1 MTGTVLCAAAPHS
14 GVARLV
20 LAAGLLAHV
29 LLFLRIA
36 VLFAPELYLGP
47 SGSDRV
53 FYYAYVRSLII
64 DGDLDFANEVALRP
78 PSSGLIFRNGVPLNK
93 YPVGAPLL
101 ALPAY
106 AATHAIMRAQA
117 PAGTV
122 LDGYERPYVY
132 AYALSQFAFAM
143 LGMGCL
149 YLVLRRCTDPLL
161 SAIAVVSASL
171 STELLRYT
179 TADLIMSHAAAS
191 FSIAWCLLESLRL
204 REGPTRAAQWLR
216 TGAAAALV
224 VMVRFQSGIFLL
236 VPAVAALDALRTMRT
251 NPVGYR
257 VLCMCAAVAGSLLA
271 FTPQLLSWRV
281 MFGMWIA
288 NGYSYSG
295 DLSFTWLAPHVREV
309 SWILIKWLPLL
320 VLGLWGTA
328 TLAFRRR
335 DLLLTTLIVCSLI
348 TIYVTACWSA
358 FGNAPRITFDNL
370 APIAIG
376 LAIAAETLR
385 RVRSGAEWVAL
396 LLPALW
402 NVPFMMLY
410 DSSYVSLVGLL
421 SEWLHGL
428 LLLC

>member
-1 MTGTVLCAAAPHS
+1 LD
-14 GVARLV
+14 VARLV

-53 FYYAYVRSLII
+53 FYYAYVRSLVI
-64 DGDLDFANEVALRP
+64 DGDLDFANEIALRP
-78 PSSGLIFRNGVPLNK
+78 PSGGLIFRNGAPLNK

-117 PAGTV
+117 PVGTV
-122 LDGYERPYVY
+122 LHGYERPYVY

-149 YLVLRRCTDPLL
+149 YLVLRRFTNPLP
-161 SAIAVVSASL
+161 SAMAVVSASL

-191 FSIAWCLLESLRL
+191 FSIAWCLLESFRL
-204 REGPTRAAQWLR
+204 REGPTRVTQWMR

-224 VMVRFQSGIFLL
+224 VMVRLQSGVFLL
-236 VPAVAALDALRTMRT
+236 IPAVAALDALRTVRT

-257 VLCMCAAVAGSLLA
+257 VLCVFAAIAGGLLTC
-271 FTPQLLSWRV
+271 TPQLLAWRV
-281 MFGMWIA
+281 MFGTWIA
-288 NGYSYSG
+288 NGYSAEMA
-295 DLSFTWLAPHVREV
+295 FTWFAPHVREV
-309 SWILIKWLPLL
+309 GWLLIKWLPLL
-320 VLGLWGTA
+320 LLGLWGTA
-328 TLAFRRR
+328 VLAFRRR
-335 DLLLTTLIVCSLI
+335 DLLLAALMVCTLI
-348 TIYVTACWSA
+348 TIYVTACWWA
-358 FGNAPRITFDNL
+358 YGIAPRTTFDNL
-370 APIAIG
+370 APITIG
-376 LAIAAETLR
+376 LAVTVESLR
-385 RVRSGAEWVAL
+385 RMCSGAEWVAL
-396 LLPALW
+396 VLPALW

-410 DSSYVSLVGLL
+410 ESSYVSPWDLL
-421 SEWLHGL
+421 SAWLQGL
-428 LLLC
+428 ALLF